1 MDNGIAIRIDG
12 VEKVYRLG
20 KIGGGTLQR
29 DIQSRTARILG
40 KEDPNRKIRTAGGS
54 DGRRTGGVT
63 SSGRKLAE
71 DEFAALDGIN
81 LEIKRGEAVGII
93 GRNGAG
99 KSTLLKLL
107 SRITAPSAGTIYLNG
122 RVSSMLEVGT
132 GFHPE
137 LTGRE
142 NIYLNGAILG
152 MSRAETASKIDE
164 IIEFSECGEFID
176 TPVKRYSSGMYVKLA
191 FSVAAHLDSDI
202 MIMDEVLAVGDIEFR
217 KKCINKMR
225 TAAAKQGRTVLYVSH
240 NMETVRS
247 LCDRCIVLDKG
258 KVIFDGDAESGIAK
272 YTDVLESEIE
282 RVNDLSDRRRYGDSA
297 DGIRLKSV
305 VVEGVKDK
313 RVRFTVSVESDRR
326 LEKLLVRTILFDRRR
341 AAVGSF
347 DTSPV
352 EVTPSKTGALSTSG
366 TLTTQSAPITPSET
380 SAPSEPSAPSAREG
394 VTVSEIAINAD
405 LAGLVGGIYSADLEL
420 YGVKDGFLDRLDAV
434 RECFCFEM
442 PDDDGGLS
450 GLHGNPARWG
460 SIRFP
465 DAEAESRDR

>member
-1 MDNGIAIRIDG
+1 
-12 VEKVYRLG
+12 
-20 KIGGGTLQR
+20 
-29 DIQSRTARILG
+29 
-40 KEDPNRKIRTAGGS
+40 
-54 DGRRTGGVT
+54 
-63 SSGRKLAE
+63 
-71 DEFAALDGIN
+71 
-81 LEIKRGEAVGII
+81 
-93 GRNGAG
+93 
-99 KSTLLKLL
+99 
-107 SRITAPSAGTIYLNG
+107 
-122 RVSSMLEVGT
+122 
-132 GFHPE
+132 
-137 LTGRE
+137 
-142 NIYLNGAILG
+142 
-152 MSRAETASKIDE
+152 
-164 IIEFSECGEFID
+164 
-176 TPVKRYSSGMYVKLA
+176 MYVKLA

-272 YTDVLESEIE
+272 YTDVFESEIE
-282 RVNDLSDRRRYGDSA
+282 RVNDLSDRKRYGDSA

-326 LEKLLVRTILFDRRR
+326 SEKLLVRTILFDRRR

-347 DTSPV
+347 DTAPV
-352 EVTPSKTGALSTSG
+352 EVTPSKPSASNTSG
-366 TLTTQSAPITPSET
+366 APIT
-380 SAPSEPSAPSAREG
+380 PSAPSAREG

-450 GLHGNPARWG
+450 GLRGNPARWG